1 MALLVWLVICMQAP
15 QFAASIE
22 VALKLECN
30 LHSSDVPTQ
39 DCHLSEIVILTE
51 LSNNLRIQC

>member
-1 MALLVWLVICMQAP
+1 MQAP